1 METTVS
7 ERLKS
12 FVAYKGMSIRAFE
25 RSCNLSNGYVN
36 GIETTIMPHKL
47 SSIRL
52 QYPELNTEWLLYGE
66 GDMLKEERQEIEI
79 SYTEGVPYYDVDFQA
94 GFDVMAS
101 PDHNNPEYLIKFPK
115 YERATLWCHASGDS
129 MEPEINNGDTIALQ
143 KVDDF
148 RFLPYDG
155 IYAIVTTNDMR
166 TIKRIGKGETPN
178 SYRLI
183 PTNKAYQEQD
193 LPIEM
198 ISQVF
203 KVLGCVKRF

>member
-1 METTVS
+1 MSTK
-7 ERLKS
+7 ERIVKYIKFHS
-12 FVAYKGMSIRAFE
+12 MKQGEFCERIGVAKTYIASIR
-25 RSCNLSNGYVN
+25 
-36 GIETTIMPHKL
+36 
-47 SSIRL
+47 SSISPGKL
-52 QYPELNTEWLLYGE
+52 AKIATEFPDLNIEWLLTGE

-101 PDHNNPEYLIKFPK
+101 PDHNNPECLIKFPK
-115 YERATLWCHASGDS
+115 YERATLWCNASGDS
-129 MEPEINNGDTIALQ
+129 MGPEINNGDTIALQ

-166 TIKRIGKGETPN
+166 TIKRIGKGVAPN

-183 PTNKAYQEQD
+183 PTNKEYEEQD
-193 LPIEM
+193 LPIDM
-198 ISQVF
+198 IACVYR
-203 KVLGCVKRF
+203 VLGCVKRF